1 VAAFCAAETQ
11 DEKKPPPGVTFRDSL
26 FFTAGVLA
34 SSIVGVNGA
43 RTEFDNLL
51 GWWVKDD
58 CDLARRCDIIL
69 PDGLT
74 TTSGVS
80 FDSCGTVVFL
90 RGDSGGVY
98 DLFSVGVGGVTVVE
112 GVVTEPGG
120 V

>member
-1 VAAFCAAETQ
+1 MAAFCAAETQ
-11 DEKKPPPGVTFRDSL
+11 DEKKPPLGVTFRDSL
-26 FFTAGVLA
+26 FFTGVFT

-58 CDLARRCDIIL
+58 CDFARRCDIIL
-69 PDGLT
+69 PDGLI
-74 TTSGVS
+74 TTSGS
-80 FDSCGTVVFL
+80 LFDDCGTVVFL
-90 RGDSGGVY
+90 RGDSGGGY
-98 DLFSVGVGGVTVVE
+98 DLFSVGVGGVTVVK